1 MKVETL
7 FFNQEREREGERDSN
22 SLDEV
27 NDYRIGKERDRDRE
41 RDGERKERKER
52 RIMKP
57 RSIALSLACLRRT
70 TILRV
75 KRIVNGNT

>member
-7 FFNQEREREGERDSN
+7 FFNQEREREKERNSN

-41 RDGERKERKER
+41 RDGERERKER